1 MTSEPIFRHGCTS
14 YHPWWPSN
22 LQGHFLC
29 SKFCWSRKTQNV
41 VGFVAVFEIIFSWP
55 ERCGIS
61 KILAPAATRSESC
74 DLIHPV
80 WPTPSLGTY
89 PLCGRWKLVEVFS
102 HGVHLASD
110 TSQHSINVKNHKKHD
125 KPTFWILDWA
135 CWNHFRF
142 KKSLRRPQPRSMV
155 KFQRLRSRD
164 LLKTFKIYPLVI

>member
-102 HGVHLASD
+102 HRVHLASD
-110 TSQHSINVKNHKKHD
+110 NSQQSINVKNHKKHD

-142 KKSLRRPQPRSMV
+142 LSKVSGDPNREAWSNFNGLGPE
-155 KFQRLRSRD
+155 
-164 LLKTFKIYPLVI
+164 IC